1 MTDELRLAAVVGL
14 DDVKLLVATG
24 VHRER
29 WVAGGGPEAQAGAIA
44 VRGVAAVVED
54 VEQIAPVLDRQAAGV
69 AAGRLGVAGGE
80 VAAGAER
87 VGRRRGGRARRGRA
101 RAGAAG

>member
-1 MTDELRLAAVVGL
+1 MADELRLAAVVGL
-14 DDVKLLVATG
+14 DDVQALSVRPFIGGLWG
-24 VHRER
+24 VR
-29 WVAGGGPEAQAGAIA
+29 GGGEAQAGAVA
-44 VRGVAAVVED
+44 DRGVAAVVED